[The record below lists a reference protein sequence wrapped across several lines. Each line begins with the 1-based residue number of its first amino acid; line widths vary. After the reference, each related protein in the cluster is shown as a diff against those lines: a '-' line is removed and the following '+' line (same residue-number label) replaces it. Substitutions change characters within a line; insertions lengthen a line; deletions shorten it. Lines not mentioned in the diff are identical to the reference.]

1 MSTWYLIRREA
12 VDPASDDAA
21 IDRLGI
27 QEMLEACARVMA
39 AGDAT
44 PGEMAIL
51 RVPGGWLYSIWDTTK
66 EEPISTTF
74 VPEPAATAV
83 ALAAL
88 KQIAQRWFL
97 VRMVGDVEPEIM
109 GEHATYDE
117 LVEAA
122 RIIRHGDEQE
132 FKDGLYCLS
141 LYNGEPELE
150 AFAGCELE
158 PGNDG

>member
-27 QEMLEACARVMA
+27 QEMLEACARVM
-39 AGDAT
+39 
-44 PGEMAIL
+44 
-51 RVPGGWLYSIWDTTK
+51 
-66 EEPISTTF
+66 
-74 VPEPAATAV
+74 
-83 ALAAL
+83 
-88 KQIAQRWFL
+88 
-97 VRMVGDVEPEIM
+97 
-109 GEHATYDE
+109 ATYDE